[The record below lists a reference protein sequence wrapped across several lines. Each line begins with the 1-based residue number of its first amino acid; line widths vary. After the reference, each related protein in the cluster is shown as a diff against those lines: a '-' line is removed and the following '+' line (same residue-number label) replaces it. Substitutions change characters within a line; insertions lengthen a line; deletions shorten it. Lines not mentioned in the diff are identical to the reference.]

1 MRFMVSGWRTTM
13 SQKIKADGFD
23 DAIIG
28 ECRVSG
34 RIIYDVT
41 KIVMILMDR
50 DGMTSDEAL
59 EFYEYNIEG
68 AYVGEMTPI
77 YMGLYY
83 EDTE

>member
-1 MRFMVSGWRTTM
+1 MERMM
-13 SQKIKADGFD
+13 SQRIKADGLD
-23 DAIIG
+23 EAIIG
-28 ECRVSG
+28 QCRVTE
-34 RIIYDVT
+34 RVIYDVT
-41 KIVMILMDR
+41 KIVMILMER

-83 EDTE
+83 EE